1 MKERTISANPKK
13 PLEEDMVIPVIEEE
27 VQVSSRRVERS
38 TILINKEIR
47 TEDVSIDVPEISEHY
62 TIERIKKNE
71 LLDEKPQIRYEG
83 DSIIIP
89 VIREVVVK
97 RILLTEEIRLTRE
110 IREVQRKETV
120 NLKKEEVTVTRNENE
135 NMSKQEL

>member
-1 MKERTISANPKK
+1 MKERNISENPEK

-47 TEDVSIDVPEISEHY
+47 TEDVSIDIPEIAEQY
-62 TIERIKKNE
+62 TIERIPKNE

-89 VIREVVVK
+89 VVREVVVK
-97 RILLTEEIRLTRE
+97 RILLTEEIRLTKNTS
-110 IREVQRKETV
+110 EVLRNETVTLRKEDVTIQ
-120 NLKKEEVTVTRNENE
+120 KKEKRQ
-135 NMSKQEL
+135 SK